1 MDQVMESTNGDAVV
15 VGEILVQQRR
25 EVVVPKD
32 PGLQGLDQQSSSDDT
47 DSGVGM
53 DMKSSGT
60 GNGHHATKAAN
71 ENFGKSVY
79 FDEDTD
85 STDEWSLSKTNNRA
99 SESDVKQNIS
109 DADQGVSEG
118 NEISPVIS
126 HEQEIKPE
134 IPAAKVKSKHVKLE
148 NLIEESDDDEDV
160 IELEFEREIK
170 RLDTHTMHCPKCNA
184 TITKVVLRKK
194 RTKKGLSAAHS
205 TPKPEPVDLL
215 GCLSCCSVFVPS
227 GNCFS
232 WIRLLANGGEDSED
246 IPQQTNVPPPGLTG
260 DNGNMVIDKEGD
272 CFSLFRIFGN
282 KPEKKSTQKPLQQS
296 SYDSEHAVGGTMI
309 NQENGHAQDGDRD
322 LEGKPNVQVD
332 QNVVLPVQNGRD
344 LEGKPNVQVDQN
356 VVLPVQNGR
365 DLEGKPNVQVDQNVV
380 LPVQNGSSSTRPNG
394 GVSINQNG
402 VGLSSS
408 NHQNGTYSGYPK
420 PPLSTSPGE
429 WNIDLGEDIVNVP
442 EGNGTSVGEEPGAI
456 HGIGNEPAR
465 GEIPLKLTG
474 TGDSKSLEIVK
485 SIVYGGLMEFITSLS
500 IVCSAAASGA
510 TTLNLITIG
519 LANLIAGLI
528 IIGHNLWDLKSDQCE
543 GASNKYQEQLGKKEN
558 FLLHATFAVLS
569 FLVFG
574 LVSPA
579 TYGYAF
585 DKMHDKNLTLVA
597 VAIASLLCIIILASC
612 KAYVMKSDRFIMYLK
627 TIMYYICI
635 ALMVSGVSYE
645 VGDLINEL
653 VEKYGWSEKTPDF
666 PLSLPGV
673 NSRNPVSWTSY

>member
-1 MDQVMESTNGDAVV
+1 
-15 VGEILVQQRR
+15 
-25 EVVVPKD
+25 
-32 PGLQGLDQQSSSDDT
+32 
-47 DSGVGM
+47 
-53 DMKSSGT
+53 
-60 GNGHHATKAAN
+60 
-71 ENFGKSVY
+71 
-79 FDEDTD
+79 
-85 STDEWSLSKTNNRA
+85 
-99 SESDVKQNIS
+99 
-109 DADQGVSEG
+109 
-118 NEISPVIS
+118 
-126 HEQEIKPE
+126 
-134 IPAAKVKSKHVKLE
+134 
-148 NLIEESDDDEDV
+148 
-160 IELEFEREIK
+160 
-170 RLDTHTMHCPKCNA
+170 MH
-184 TITKVVLRKK
+184 
-194 RTKKGLSAAHS
+194 
-205 TPKPEPVDLL
+205 
-215 GCLSCCSVFVPS
+215 F
-227 GNCFS
+227 
-232 WIRLLANGGEDSED
+232 RLLANGGEDSED
-246 IPQQTNVPPPGLTG
+246 IPKQTNVPPPGLTG
-260 DNGNMVIDKEGD
+260 DDGNMVIDIEGD

-309 NQENGHAQDGDRD
+309 NQENGHAKGGD
-322 LEGKPNVQVD
+322 
-332 QNVVLPVQNGRD
+332 
-344 LEGKPNVQVDQN
+344 
-356 VVLPVQNGR
+356 R

-380 LPVQNGSSSTRPNG
+380 LPVQNGSSSIKQNG
-394 GVSINQNG
+394 GASINQNG

-456 HGIGNEPAR
+456 HGIGNEPSR
-465 GEIPLKLTG
+465 GEIPLKLTE

-519 LANLIAGLI
+519 LANLIGGLI
-528 IIGHNLWDLKSDQCE
+528 IIGHNFVQLWDLKSDQCE
-543 GASNKYQEQLGKKEN
+543 GASNKYQELGKKEN

-645 VGDLINEL
+645 VGDLINKL
-653 VEKYGWSEKTPDF
+653 MEKYGWFEKTPDF

-673 NSRNPVSWTSY
+673 NTRNPVSWTSY